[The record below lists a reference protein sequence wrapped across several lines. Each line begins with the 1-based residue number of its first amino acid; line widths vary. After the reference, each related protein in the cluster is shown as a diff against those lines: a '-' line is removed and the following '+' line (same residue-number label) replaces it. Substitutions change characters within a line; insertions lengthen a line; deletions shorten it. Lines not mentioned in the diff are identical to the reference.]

1 MMKSYSRDLRTKVVD
16 AYENGE
22 GSLRKIAKRFSVS
35 LNFVWLLWDR
45 YRKTGSVEPKPPGGG
60 QIPMI
65 GGKDVER
72 FRRLVEKHND
82 ATLMELRDMFYHWT
96 GVAVSESTIARTVN
110 RLGLTTRKKKTLHA
124 SERDQ
129 NEALRRGP

>member
-45 YRKTGSVEPKPPGGG
+45 YRKTGSVEPKPHGGG
-60 QIPMI
+60 QIPVI
-65 GGKDVER
+65 AGKDVER

-82 ATLMELRDMFYHWT
+82 ATLMELRDMFYH
-96 GVAVSESTIARTVN
+96 
-110 RLGLTTRKKKTLHA
+110 
-124 SERDQ
+124 
-129 NEALRRGP
+129 